1 MEPLPSEWKNDLW
14 YCTGN
19 QNVQIFHATK
29 KAMQQKISALK
40 STLLKI
46 ACFPTANEREN
57 SLASVTDR

>member
-1 MEPLPSEWKNDLW
+1 MI
-14 YCTGN
+14 YGT
-19 QNVQIFHATK
+19 VQEIKMSKYFMPQK